1 MKNINDGLG
10 VKNNS
15 DVVLKEI
22 QDKYEIKNLTGNE
35 LKRYNMTERE
45 VFQKYDKLSENE
57 LNSKNNKEVYVRN
70 DVMTSVIVRY

>member
-1 MKNINDGLG
+1 
-10 VKNNS
+10 
-15 DVVLKEI
+15 
-22 QDKYEIKNLTGNE
+22 
-35 LKRYNMTERE
+35 MTERE

>member
-1 MKNINDGLG
+1 MKNVNDGLG

>member
-1 MKNINDGLG
+1 MKNVNDGLG

-22 QDKYEIKNLTGNE
+22 YDKYEIKNLTGNE

-57 LNSKNNKEVYVRN
+57 LNSKNNKEVCVRN